1 MARKIF
7 AAVLALLLCSG
18 CSFGAQGVIGWAAG
32 GGTDTLMRILT
43 SQMNGQVDPVT
54 KTGLAGAMATMYVYG
69 QPSDGQTLLMNAEN
83 PTLYKLL
90 GYSDVDYDD
99 FECVLLAA
107 TEIVGVIVP
116 ADSKWKTFT
125 EIVDAAKSGQEI
137 VEATTNVGGMPW
149 TLTAMLGNVTGASF
163 IQEWYAGDMAARDA
177 VVNGKADFTFCKL
190 QMGREMF
197 RDGKLKFISLIHN
210 EKVEGWDVPLITDEY
225 PAFAENLPWGPF
237 YGVFVKKGTAP
248 DVVAKW
254 REEFLKA
261 YNSEAFRKYLADT
274 KMTPLGLGGED
285 AAKFIHD
292 WQARTLAILSKAN
305 LNMNFRFNVGE

>member
-1 MARKIF
+1 MTRKIC
-7 AAVLALLLCSG
+7 AALLAVLLCSG
-18 CSFGAQGVIGWAAG
+18 CAFGAQGVIGWAAG

-43 SQMNGQVDPVT
+43 SQMNGTVDPVT
-54 KTGLAGAMATMYVYG
+54 RTGLAGAMATMYVYG
-69 QPSDGQTLLMNAEN
+69 QPADGQTLLMNAEN

-90 GYSDVDYDD
+90 GYSDIDYDD

-107 TEIVGVIVP
+107 TEVVGVIVP
-116 ADSKWKTFT
+116 ADSKWQTFT
-125 EIVDAAKSGQEI
+125 EIVEAAKSGQEV

-190 QMGREMF
+190 QMGKDLF

-210 EKVEGWDVPLITDEY
+210 EKIDGWDVPLITDEY

-237 YGVFVKKGTAP
+237 YGVFVKKGTDAG
-248 DVVAKW
+248 VIAK
-254 REEFLKA
+254 L
-261 YNSEAFRKYLADT
+261 SEAFTKAGPQESYQKVLANFNINF
-274 KMTPLGLGGED
+274 LGYSGEE
-285 AAKFIHD
+285 AAKYISS
-292 WQARTLAILSKAN
+292 WRENTVNALKNSGAL
-305 LNMNFRFNVGE
+305 E

>member
-1 MARKIF
+1 
-7 AAVLALLLCSG
+7 
-18 CSFGAQGVIGWAAG
+18 
-32 GGTDTLMRILT
+32 
-43 SQMNGQVDPVT
+43 
-54 KTGLAGAMATMYVYG
+54 
-69 QPSDGQTLLMNAEN
+69 MNAEN

-137 VEATTNVGGMPW
+137 VAATTNVGGMPW

-261 YNSEAFRKYLADT
+261 YNLQLKVEHFSRFHRL
-274 KMTPLGLGGED
+274 
-285 AAKFIHD
+285 
-292 WQARTLAILSKAN
+292 Q
-305 LNMNFRFNVGE
+305 LNISHVPRRDFP